1 MIGGGEQAV
10 DGSGRQPLP
19 AIGSTDEVVGL
30 EKAQVS
36 GGPEVTR
43 RHRSEGFAAM
53 GIQPFRLKARGTRP
67 VVSMVFMHCSH
78 PAAAGSP
85 AANKQGGCGVAGGP
99 RSAQTGVSSRLTS
112 GTGRY
117 RILPREDRTPYKKY
131 LPQPGAAM
139 SDTSRLS
146 DDTHHRL
153 ARGLERLARGDL
165 HARDELIGI
174 AAERMRE
181 IAQRMLR
188 TFPTVRRWDETD
200 DVVQN
205 AALRLYRALA
215 TVTPQ
220 DARGF
225 VGLAAVQV
233 RRELLDLARK
243 HAGPE
248 SQAAHHETAVLRA
261 DGREVAKVDLAEDNA
276 DPLERI
282 ATWTRLHEAAGHL
295 PEEERELFAM
305 VWYLGLKQE
314 EIAALVGISVR
325 TVKRRWESAKR
336 LLAQAVRGEDLA

>member
-1 MIGGGEQAV
+1 
-10 DGSGRQPLP
+10 
-19 AIGSTDEVVGL
+19 
-30 EKAQVS
+30 
-36 GGPEVTR
+36 
-43 RHRSEGFAAM
+43 
-53 GIQPFRLKARGTRP
+53 
-67 VVSMVFMHCSH
+67 
-78 PAAAGSP
+78 
-85 AANKQGGCGVAGGP
+85 
-99 RSAQTGVSSRLTS
+99 
-112 GTGRY
+112 
-117 RILPREDRTPYKKY
+117 
-131 LPQPGAAM
+131 M
-139 SDTSRLS
+139 SDASRLS

-153 ARGLERLARGDL
+153 VSGLERLAAGDL
-165 HARDELIGI
+165 EARDELIGI

-181 IAQRMLR
+181 IAHRMLR

-215 TVTPQ
+215 AVTPR

-243 HAGPE
+243 HSGPE

-261 DGREVAKVDLAEDNA
+261 DGHEVAKVYLAEDNA

-305 VWYLGLKQE
+305 VWYLGLKQA

-336 LLAQAVRGEDLA
+336 LLAQAVRGEDFA